1 MKIISSERIVVS
13 LTLLIASL
21 ACSYYNENS
30 YEQINIERAF
40 VDTGE
45 LSVTDIGDHIS
56 YVPLETT
63 DESLIGKRAYVRM
76 LKDKLFVGSFQQPI
90 KMFDKETGKYIRTVG
105 NIGQGANEYTLL
117 DNIPVF
123 WIDET
128 SEIIYVQT
136 EGNSV
141 LRFDVNGNPLGSINL
156 PENFPRLTT
165 VSQITAE
172 NKLYIYKQ
180 TLFNKLDNKILM
192 YDIQNKNIE
201 KYFLNKD
208 EPISTDEFSQPPLI
222 ISGFGNIPVSTRCM
236 IFSLKGN
243 RMFFHYTENPC
254 LWAFGKNIYFKEQF
268 NDTIYQVLDSK
279 MKPRFV
285 FNLGDM
291 HCAYE
296 DRFNIEGSQN
306 KIFIDY
312 ILEGKNVLFFVFHI
326 NYYNLQ
332 NAKTYWGIYNKK
344 DKSVKV
350 TDKLQIK
357 KPANG
362 YFAGELQTATSE
374 GQLLGLVDAASFIE
388 NINVDNL
395 HDISE
400 DDNHIVI
407 IVE

>member
-1 MKIISSERIVVS
+1 MIHYLKIFILSI
-13 LTLLIASL
+13 LLISGFT
-21 ACSYYNENS
+21 CSIHNKNGCES
-30 YEQINIERAF
+30 INLEDAL
-40 VDTGE
+40 VNTKK
-45 LSVTDIGDHIS
+45 LSVMDIGDQIS
-56 YVPLETT
+56 YIPLETT

-90 KMFDKETGKYIRTVG
+90 KMFDKKTGKYIRAVG
-105 NIGQGANEYTLL
+105 NIGQGTNEYTLQ

-123 WIDET
+123 WIDEA

-141 LRFDVNGNPLGSINL
+141 LRFNVNGNPLGSISLSENL
-156 PENFPRLTT
+156 PRLTT
-165 VSQITAE
+165 VSQITVE

-192 YDIQNKNIE
+192 YDIQSRNVE

-208 EPISTDEFSQPPLI
+208 EPISTDEFSQTPLI
-222 ISGFGNIPVSTRCM
+222 ISGFGNIPISTSCM
-236 IFSLKGN
+236 LISLKGN

-254 LWAFGKNIYFKEQF
+254 LWAFDKNIYFKEQF
-268 NDTIYQVLDSK
+268 NDTIYQVLNSK
-279 MKPRFV
+279 MEPRFV
-285 FNLGDM
+285 FNLGDL

-312 ILEGKNVLFFVFHI
+312 ILEGKNVLFFVFQT

-332 NAKTYWGIYNKK
+332 DTKIYWGIYSKK

-357 KPANG
+357 DSANG
-362 YFAGELQTATSE
+362 YFTGELQTATSK

-388 NINVDNL
+388 NTNVDNL
-395 HDISE
+395 YDISE
-400 DDNHIVI
+400 DDNPIVI